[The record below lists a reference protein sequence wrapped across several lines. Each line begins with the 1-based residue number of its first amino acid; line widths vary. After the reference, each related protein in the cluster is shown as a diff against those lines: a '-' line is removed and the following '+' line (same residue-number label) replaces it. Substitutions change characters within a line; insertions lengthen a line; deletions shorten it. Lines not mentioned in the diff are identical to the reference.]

1 VRWISVTVGLSVLA
15 CSSST
20 APGGPTVSVVGTW
33 NYIAVQQA
41 PAAGIAGTF
50 VITSQT
56 GASFQGSMD
65 VVEND
70 SAGPSNVH
78 LSGVVSGQTLDSNH
92 VDFDAFL
99 HPTGRRH
106 LGIVVGDSMTGDW
119 VEPSGATPYSGS
131 FRAARV
137 SP

>member
-1 VRWISVTVGLSVLA
+1 MKWLPMSVGLGALA
-15 CSSST
+15 CASST
-20 APGGPTVSVVGTW
+20 GPGGPTVSVVGTW
-33 NYIAVQQA
+33 NYVADQQA
-41 PAAGIAGTF
+41 PAARISGTL
-50 VITSQT
+50 VITSQS
-56 GASFQGSMD
+56 GESFQGSMD

-70 SAGPSNVH
+70 STGPSNVH
-78 LSGVVSGQTLDSNH
+78 LSGVVSGQTVDSNH

-106 LGIVVGDSMTGDW
+106 LGIVAGDSMTGDW
-119 VEPSGATPYSGS
+119 VEPNGANPYSGS